1 GKGVI
6 KIKSKL
12 APVLPSSTIA
22 GGTTAAAAAAA
33 VRLPETT
40 YKNVNS
46 INAFNGSVAVTSSN
60 LGLGTTFLH
69 DTPATASITKLSTSP
84 HLMSP
89 THNVLT
95 GSGTGTGYSNTSV
108 LNNTSIGTS
117 SVGTGTG
124 AGVICSSDSGISSII
139 SSTPSLSQLS
149 PPPVSNAVSLAILAS
164 SIVTTSSNCAM
175 TNNNGSSN
183 SCTPGS
189 GSGSGGRCSP
199 IIGGI
204 TANLTNGL
212 ASSSCIYGASAT
224 GTGSG
229 SPLLYAERT
238 SPALNMMVSSGK
250 TKNLSPL
257 QNASIGVS
265 MASYTAGSGT
275 LTSIAVSTAVSTQAQ
290 TGSGSNYLN
299 TIKMLGPAAS
309 IDLGT
314 SPLTHRNYPS
324 IKGFTFRR
332 SFDDKIIAVST
343 ATASGHVSSQSQ
355 TSLGGPAISAASYIS
370 HFPATSSHHHHYH
383 HHLQQQ
389 SQQTPHF
396 AHYHPQHTSHL
407 HHNHL
412 HHATHSALHHHLVGG
427 GGVGGF
433 HGNFMGISS
442 SAVKHSVASANSAV
456 PFLPSP
462 LYAPLTS
469 SQSTTKL
476 SHRDDFLQ
484 QIGYLPTTRIYSTPS
499 SLVDEDKA
507 QQDFL
512 SLSLSPP
519 LNRRRDM
526 PALRGPYVSLDKME
540 SITQVILGTMDFLSS
555 ASTNTGVCEAP
566 SSKATELISLL
577 SKPDMCLKDE
587 APSWKYLYK
596 LMDFFQLLLHTI
608 LPYISLASEHFTN
621 IQHSLAGWREQ
632 LYSHYQL
639 YSNILMNDQLFVFA
653 LKLSSL
659 LLFLF
664 VMHWLKQIS
673 TSTHENLQQ
682 QHEKLHSQAA
692 GNGGLPPISLNET
705 VKPQT
710 IICEF
715 EFKTPGELRA
725 EAEAVNIVMLDMEEK
740 KRRKRFSK
748 KRKCVS
754 AGPIL
759 IHLRQ
764 TKKNKK
770 PIAAPQPYVVA
781 MLPPEEA
788 RDHYLPLRSTPLVV
802 GSRKPQAVVINNI
815 SMDHEEPDIAYISEP
830 RGTLSTTDEIFPDS
844 PESSLYGSDEEQ
856 EDVAQ
861 YCRGGY
867 HPVVIGDIFDNRFR
881 VVRKLGWGHFSTVW
895 LCRDLKEEKYVALK
909 VVKSAPHYIETAA
922 DEIRLLEAIRDADP
936 LDVKRERIVRLLNHF
951 TVRGVNGVHTC
962 LVFEAL
968 GCSLYKLIVKNNY
981 QGLAVAQVRNIIKQV
996 LEGLDYL
1003 HSKCN
1008 IIHTDIKP
1016 ENILL
1021 VIDNAAAM
1029 NQQIDD
1035 EITSLRIKGVD
1046 FPDSYISSIEKQT
1059 KTRAK
1064 WPLQNIEMNAANT
1077 TTNTANN
1084 SASSTPLPPP
1094 LNVGVGGGGGGSNL
1108 SGDKEDTSS
1117 LTSKYSSLMGDS
1129 IEGSS
1134 TGGGNNQTSNTTG
1147 NLNNR
1152 YRTEK
1157 KITAKSIDEA
1167 EEIGI
1172 ETKLNQ
1178 NNSNNDNNNFDNNNA
1193 VPQTDKEINS
1203 LNTATIN
1210 DNSNVSTTLT
1220 TTTKT
1225 SDKMSFETTST
1236 TPLPSKP
1243 SIIKPT
1249 ITSNTTSMS
1258 SKPPTETTPGSDI
1271 EQTNNKLNNTNTTI
1285 PQTQSY
1291 TNAIQSLINN
1301 TNVRVKI
1308 ADLGNACYEYHHFT
1322 EDIQTRQYR
1331 SIEVLLGAPYNYT
1344 ADIWSTACLAFELA
1358 TGDYLFDPHAGETY
1372 SRDEDHLAHIIELL
1386 GTIPPS
1392 VILRG
1397 KHGLKYFTSYG
1408 SLRYIT
1414 KLKPWSLINVLI
1426 EKYDWDPVEAKKF
1439 SDFLLPML
1447 EYNPVIRASAAECLT
1462 HPWLEEKEE
1471 FV

>member
-1 GKGVI
+1 
-6 KIKSKL
+6 
-12 APVLPSSTIA
+12 
-22 GGTTAAAAAAA
+22 
-33 VRLPETT
+33 
-40 YKNVNS
+40 
-46 INAFNGSVAVTSSN
+46 
-60 LGLGTTFLH
+60 
-69 DTPATASITKLSTSP
+69 
-84 HLMSP
+84 
-89 THNVLT
+89 
-95 GSGTGTGYSNTSV
+95 
-108 LNNTSIGTS
+108 
-117 SVGTGTG
+117 
-124 AGVICSSDSGISSII
+124 
-139 SSTPSLSQLS
+139 
-149 PPPVSNAVSLAILAS
+149 
-164 SIVTTSSNCAM
+164 
-175 TNNNGSSN
+175 
-183 SCTPGS
+183 
-189 GSGSGGRCSP
+189 
-199 IIGGI
+199 
-204 TANLTNGL
+204 
-212 ASSSCIYGASAT
+212 
-224 GTGSG
+224 
-229 SPLLYAERT
+229 
-238 SPALNMMVSSGK
+238 
-250 TKNLSPL
+250 
-257 QNASIGVS
+257 
-265 MASYTAGSGT
+265 
-275 LTSIAVSTAVSTQAQ
+275 
-290 TGSGSNYLN
+290 
-299 TIKMLGPAAS
+299 
-309 IDLGT
+309 
-314 SPLTHRNYPS
+314 
-324 IKGFTFRR
+324 
-332 SFDDKIIAVST
+332 
-343 ATASGHVSSQSQ
+343 
-355 TSLGGPAISAASYIS
+355 
-370 HFPATSSHHHHYH
+370 
-383 HHLQQQ
+383 
-389 SQQTPHF
+389 
-396 AHYHPQHTSHL
+396 
-407 HHNHL
+407 
-412 HHATHSALHHHLVGG
+412 
-427 GGVGGF
+427 
-433 HGNFMGISS
+433 
-442 SAVKHSVASANSAV
+442 
-456 PFLPSP
+456 
-462 LYAPLTS
+462 
-469 SQSTTKL
+469 
-476 SHRDDFLQ
+476 
-484 QIGYLPTTRIYSTPS
+484 
-499 SLVDEDKA
+499 
-507 QQDFL
+507 
-512 SLSLSPP
+512 
-519 LNRRRDM
+519 
-526 PALRGPYVSLDKME
+526 ME
-540 SITQVILGTMDFLSS
+540 SITQAILGTMDFLSS

-577 SKPDMCLKDE
+577 VKPDVCLKDE
-587 APSWKYLYK
+587 APSWKCLYK
-596 LMDFFQLLLHTI
+596 LMDFFQLFLHTI
-608 LPYISLASEHFTN
+608 LPYISLASEHFSN
-621 IQHSLAGWREQ
+621 VQHSLAGWREQ

-664 VMHWLKQIS
+664 MMHWLKQIS
-673 TSTHENLQQ
+673 TSTHEIPQQ
-682 QHEKLHSQAA
+682 QEKSHIQAA
-692 GNGGLPPISLNET
+692 GNGGLALESLNE
-705 VKPQT
+705 VIKPQT

-725 EAEAVNIVMLDMEEK
+725 EAKAVNSVMLDMEEK

-764 TKKNKK
+764 AKKNKK
-770 PIAAPQPYVVA
+770 PIAIPQPYVVA

-788 RDHYLPLRSTPLVV
+788 CDHYLPLRSKPLVV
-802 GSRKPQAVVINNI
+802 GSGKPQAVVINNI

-1094 LNVGVGGGGGGSNL
+1094 LNVGVGGGGGSNL

-1134 TGGGNNQTSNTTG
+1134 TGGGNNTTSNTTG

-1193 VPQTDKEINS
+1193 APQTDCEINP
-1203 LNTATIN
+1203 LNSATIN
-1210 DNSNVSTTLT
+1210 DNSNIS
-1220 TTTKT
+1220 TTTKKQT
-1225 SDKMSFETTST
+1225 DDDYKMSFETTTT
-1236 TPLPSKP
+1236 TPLSSPPP

-1249 ITSNTTSMS
+1249 ITSNTTLMS
-1258 SKPPTETTPGSDI
+1258 SK
-1271 EQTNNKLNNTNTTI
+1271 
-1285 PQTQSY
+1285 TQSY

>member
-1 GKGVI
+1 MRVI

-526 PALRGPYVSLDKME
+526 PALRGPYVSL
-540 SITQVILGTMDFLSS
+540 
-555 ASTNTGVCEAP
+555 
-566 SSKATELISLL
+566 
-577 SKPDMCLKDE
+577 
-587 APSWKYLYK
+587 
-596 LMDFFQLLLHTI
+596 
-608 LPYISLASEHFTN
+608 
-621 IQHSLAGWREQ
+621 
-632 LYSHYQL
+632 
-639 YSNILMNDQLFVFA
+639 
-653 LKLSSL
+653 
-659 LLFLF
+659 
-664 VMHWLKQIS
+664 
-673 TSTHENLQQ
+673 
-682 QHEKLHSQAA
+682 
-692 GNGGLPPISLNET
+692 
-705 VKPQT
+705 
-710 IICEF
+710 
-715 EFKTPGELRA
+715 
-725 EAEAVNIVMLDMEEK
+725 
-740 KRRKRFSK
+740 
-748 KRKCVS
+748 
-754 AGPIL
+754 
-759 IHLRQ
+759 
-764 TKKNKK
+764 
-770 PIAAPQPYVVA
+770 
-781 MLPPEEA
+781 
-788 RDHYLPLRSTPLVV
+788 
-802 GSRKPQAVVINNI
+802 
-815 SMDHEEPDIAYISEP
+815 SEP

-1157 KITAKSIDEA
+1157 KITAK
-1167 EEIGI
+1167 
-1172 ETKLNQ
+1172 
-1178 NNSNNDNNNFDNNNA
+1178 
-1193 VPQTDKEINS
+1193 
-1203 LNTATIN
+1203 
-1210 DNSNVSTTLT
+1210 
-1220 TTTKT
+1220 
-1225 SDKMSFETTST
+1225 
-1236 TPLPSKP
+1236 
-1243 SIIKPT
+1243 
-1249 ITSNTTSMS
+1249 
-1258 SKPPTETTPGSDI
+1258 PPTETTPGSDI

>member
-1 GKGVI
+1 
-6 KIKSKL
+6 
-12 APVLPSSTIA
+12 
-22 GGTTAAAAAAA
+22 
-33 VRLPETT
+33 
-40 YKNVNS
+40 
-46 INAFNGSVAVTSSN
+46 
-60 LGLGTTFLH
+60 
-69 DTPATASITKLSTSP
+69 
-84 HLMSP
+84 MSP
-89 THNVLT
+89 THTAGTGLGGT
-95 GSGTGTGYSNTSV
+95 ATGMGSGVGGMVYGNSTT
-108 LNNTSIGTS
+108 LNNMA
-117 SVGTGTG
+117 SVGG
-124 AGVICSSDSGISSII
+124 ASVICSSDSGISSII
-139 SSTPSLSQLS
+139 SSTPSLTQLS
-149 PPPVSNAVSLAILAS
+149 PPPAVVSNAVSLAILAS
-164 SIVTTSSNCAM
+164 SVITTSSSSGSSSAAI

-212 ASSSCIYGASAT
+212 ASSSCIYGSAT
-224 GTGSG
+224 PANVASSSG
-229 SPLLYAERT
+229 SPLLFTERT
-238 SPALNMMVSSGK
+238 SPALSMLSSSK
-250 TKNLSPL
+250 TKTLSPL
-257 QNASIGVS
+257 QNSSMGGISPYGSASVTS
-265 MASYTAGSGT
+265 AVVATSSNMASQSQ
-275 LTSIAVSTAVSTQAQ
+275 SST
-290 TGSGSNYLN
+290 GSNYLN

-309 IDLGT
+309 IDLGS
-314 SPLTHRNYPS
+314 SPLTHRNYPT

-343 ATASGHVSSQSQ
+343 SAAVGPVSSQSQ
-355 TSLGGPAISAASYIS
+355 TSLGGPAVSASPYLS
-370 HFPATSSHHHHYH
+370 HFPATASHHHHYH

-389 SQQTPHF
+389 SPQIPHF
-396 AHYHPQHTSHL
+396 AHYHPQHPSHL

-412 HHATHSALHHHLVGG
+412 HHPAAHLAGLQHHHHHPVPSQLGGGSGG
-427 GGVGGF
+427 GGVSSGVSSGSGGGGGPF
-433 HGNFMGISS
+433 HSNFMS
-442 SAVKHSVASANSAV
+442 SAAVAKHSVASANVAAS
-456 PFLPSP
+456 FLPPP

-499 SLVDEDKA
+499 SIVDEDKA

-526 PALRGPYVSLDKME
+526 PALRGPYVSL
-540 SITQVILGTMDFLSS
+540 
-555 ASTNTGVCEAP
+555 
-566 SSKATELISLL
+566 
-577 SKPDMCLKDE
+577 
-587 APSWKYLYK
+587 
-596 LMDFFQLLLHTI
+596 
-608 LPYISLASEHFTN
+608 
-621 IQHSLAGWREQ
+621 
-632 LYSHYQL
+632 
-639 YSNILMNDQLFVFA
+639 
-653 LKLSSL
+653 
-659 LLFLF
+659 
-664 VMHWLKQIS
+664 
-673 TSTHENLQQ
+673 
-682 QHEKLHSQAA
+682 
-692 GNGGLPPISLNET
+692 
-705 VKPQT
+705 
-710 IICEF
+710 
-715 EFKTPGELRA
+715 
-725 EAEAVNIVMLDMEEK
+725 
-740 KRRKRFSK
+740 
-748 KRKCVS
+748 
-754 AGPIL
+754 
-759 IHLRQ
+759 
-764 TKKNKK
+764 
-770 PIAAPQPYVVA
+770 
-781 MLPPEEA
+781 
-788 RDHYLPLRSTPLVV
+788 
-802 GSRKPQAVVINNI
+802 
-815 SMDHEEPDIAYISEP
+815 SEP

-844 PESSLYGSDEEQ
+844 PDSSLYGSDEEQ
-856 EDVAQ
+856 EDAAQ

-981 QGLAVAQVRNIIKQV
+981 QGLALAQVRNIIKQV

-1064 WPLQNIEMNAANT
+1064 WPLQNIEMNAANVT
-1077 TTNTANN
+1077 NTNTANN

-1094 LNVGVGGGGGGSNL
+1094 LGVAGNNL

-1117 LTSKYSSLMGDS
+1117 IASKYSSLMGDS
-1129 IEGSS
+1129 IDGGSS
-1134 TGGGNNQTSNTTG
+1134 TGGGGNGVGANTNASNSSTTG
-1147 NLNNR
+1147 NINNR
-1152 YRTEK
+1152 FRAEK
-1157 KITAKSIDEA
+1157 KITAKSEEVELIDEMERTVMNRGQNGGDGGSEDTKSGA
-1167 EEIGI
+1167 IMDPKLK
-1172 ETKLNQ
+1172 ETSPKSLANDEHKSVGGLVTNESLNSPPT
-1178 NNSNNDNNNFDNNNA
+1178 NTNNNNNN
-1193 VPQTDKEINS
+1193 NN
-1203 LNTATIN
+1203 NT
-1210 DNSNVSTTLT
+1210 STTTSPLNLSEPILPAMANKPPTNLSTSTIESAT
-1220 TTTKT
+1220 TTTSAVT
-1225 SDKMSFETTST
+1225 VTISQQETST
-1236 TPLPSKP
+1236 TISATAGPAVTTTTTTTTAMNASPS
-1243 SIIKPT
+1243 SILK
-1249 ITSNTTSMS
+1249 
-1258 SKPPTETTPGSDI
+1258 
-1271 EQTNNKLNNTNTTI
+1271 
-1285 PQTQSY
+1285 TQSY

-1372 SRDEDHLAHIIELL
+1372 SRDEDHLAHIVELL

-1392 VILRG
+1392 VIFRG
-1397 KHGLKYFTSYG
+1397 KHGVKYFTSYG
-1408 SLRYIT
+1408 SLRNIT

-1426 EKYDWDPVEAKKF
+1426 EKYDWDPIEAKKF

-1447 EYNPVIRASAAECLT
+1447 EYNPVIRASAAECLN